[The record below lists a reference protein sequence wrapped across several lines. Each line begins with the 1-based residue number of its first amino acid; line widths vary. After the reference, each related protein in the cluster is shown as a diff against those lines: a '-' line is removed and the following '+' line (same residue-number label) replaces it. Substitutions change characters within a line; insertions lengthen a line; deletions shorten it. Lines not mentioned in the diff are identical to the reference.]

1 MLGCEP
7 SFENVLCLDIKYWYT
22 FSSSSF
28 FHLLFSLLTV
38 LKRKIRTYFHKK
50 RKGSECWIYLESI
63 RKYMK
68 VYSGGR
74 TRCKFVPGWSVC
86 ISIRNSVSNGM
97 LYVEDDIRIVESE
110 RSHCRRAMVWEGHVT
125 FVKYKIMLMV
135 NYRSVHSRLS
145 AHAVYT
151 PPPNRRRCP
160 GCVRHQIL
168 GKMEMHV
175 IGLLSTWEIPFA
187 ERSTSI
193 LACVFSAFAVR
204 LRSWL
209 STFIL

>member
-1 MLGCEP
+1 ML
-7 SFENVLCLDIKYWYT
+7 NIL
-22 FSSSSF
+22 
-28 FHLLFSLLTV
+28 
-38 LKRKIRTYFHKK
+38 
-50 RKGSECWIYLESI
+50 

-145 AHAVYT
+145 AHAVY
-151 PPPNRRRCP
+151 PPPSNCCLV
-160 GCVRHQIL
+160 CVCVCLCVCARNHIL
-168 GKMEMHV
+168 GIMEMHV

-187 ERSTSI
+187 ERSASI
-193 LACVFSAFAVR
+193 LACVFAAFVVR
-204 LRSWL
+204 LRVLL
-209 STFIL
+209 SYV

>member
-1 MLGCEP
+1 ML
-7 SFENVLCLDIKYWYT
+7 NIL
-22 FSSSSF
+22 
-28 FHLLFSLLTV
+28 
-38 LKRKIRTYFHKK
+38 
-50 RKGSECWIYLESI
+50 

-68 VYSGGR
+68 ICSGRR

-168 GKMEMHV
+168 G
-175 IGLLSTWEIPFA
+175 ILCFSGPISPLLFPSCSWFC
-187 ERSTSI
+187 I
-193 LACVFSAFAVR
+193 LAGLCLCVLYLFPVMLPAYLGNARHWASVNLILTKMIIYKGEHIHALLQNFACGDF
-204 LRSWL
+204 WNK
-209 STFIL
+209 